1 MAWTTRPA
9 ATARTAV
16 SRRGFLAGAVGGVS
30 LGALSLA
37 GCAAPS
43 AAGAGARTGSTTLRF
58 YMQKQEVITYFDDL
72 LRKFERASRGTRV
85 VHDSSVAIAPQFVRG
100 QPADVGCFNDNLELA
115 RYIERGVLRDLGDL
129 PSAARVRKSIDGL
142 TNQYAQYRGQTT
154 VLPFSLAAAG
164 VIYNKQVFADQGLPV
179 PTTWNEFVDVCTA
192 LQKARITPIYATDR
206 DPWTLWQGLF
216 DYSVGGLVETGS
228 FFRELKAL
236 GTDVGPDSAVSFEK
250 DFAVP
255 MERAKTISSFFNPDH
270 ATRSYADGNLAF
282 GQGKAAMYL
291 QGPWALGQIALVDPK
306 LPVGTFVLPVTN
318 DPADRKARVNIDLGL
333 YIPTTTAHLDEAQEL
348 VEFLMQ
354 PDVINA
360 YNRDNLAY
368 ATTEDAPAQS
378 DERLAGLQ
386 QYVDDA
392 AFAQGAG
399 TFIPASIPL
408 GNYLQTAIRSG
419 DFTGMLQRLDADWRR
434 LAGRS
439 ATV

>member
-37 GCAAPS
+37 GCAAPP
-43 AAGAGARTGSTTLRF
+43 AAGAGATSGSTTLRF

-179 PTTWNEFVDVCTA
+179 PTTWNEFVDVCTE
-192 LQKARITPIYATDR
+192 LQKAGITPIYATDR